1 MRNGMECGME
11 CGMEYG
17 MEYGIHLIYHKQV
30 NYEDMPIN
38 YLLLPQ
44 EGG

>member
-1 MRNGMECGME
+1 MRNGME

-17 MEYGIHLIYHKQV
+17 MEYGIHLVYHKQYV
-30 NYEDMPIN
+30 AMLIN
-38 YLLLPQ
+38 YPVLPQ